1 MRLFFTFQR
10 IFFRHFIKKL
20 AELEISE
27 SKCACFSLFSVYF
40 VEKKTK
46 KLAELEISEAKSSAI
61 QNNSVTLS
69 SASIAMI
76 DCKSLYL
83 INIKL
88 QQISPPTPF
97 TDN

>member
-1 MRLFFTFQR
+1 MPLTWWK
-10 IFFRHFIKKL
+10 HDG
-20 AELEISE
+20 
-27 SKCACFSLFSVYF
+27 KCACFSLFSVYF
-40 VEKKTK
+40 AAILSK

-88 QQISPPTPF
+88 QQISPPTQF

>member
-10 IFFRHFIKKL
+10 IFFRHFI
-20 AELEISE
+20 
-27 SKCACFSLFSVYF
+27 
-40 VEKKTK
+40 K

-76 DCKSLYL
+76 DCKSLYFST
-83 INIKL
+83 IKL
-88 QQISPPTPF
+88 QQFSLTTKY

>member
-10 IFFRHFIKKL
+10 IFFRHFI
-20 AELEISE
+20 
-27 SKCACFSLFSVYF
+27 
-40 VEKKTK
+40 K

-76 DCKSLYL
+76 DCKSLYFST
-83 INIKL
+83 IKL
-88 QQISPPTPF
+88 QQFSITTKY